1 MTAKQV
7 QFRRGTTAEYATF
20 TGAVGEI
27 TVDTTAVTA
36 RVHDGSTVGGFPL
49 AHAGANTDITSVL
62 LDQTGLEVKGGSA
75 NTLTIKPNETLG
87 ADRTLNIVVNDANR
101 TIDLSGNL
109 TVSSA
114 ATISGTSSG
123 TNTGDQNVF
132 QTISVSGQSN
142 VVADTATDTL
152 TLVAGTNITIT
163 TDSATDSITFNA
175 TGPAVSNGDYGDIT
189 VSSSGT
195 VWTIDNQAVTY
206 AKIQNVSATDKILG
220 RQTAGA
226 GTVEE
231 ITCTAAG
238 RALLDDATASDQRTT
253 LGLGTIATQDA
264 NNVSITG
271 GSITGITDLA
281 IADGGTGA
289 SDAGTARTNLG
300 LAIGTNVQ
308 AYDPDLSAIA
318 GLATTDGNFIV
329 GNGSTWV
336 AESGATART
345 SLGLGTGDSPQFT
358 AVNIGN
364 ASDTTLSRASA
375 GNLAVEGNLLYR
387 AGGTDVAIAD
397 GGTGA
402 SDAATARTNLGL
414 GTGNG
419 PTFAGVVLD
428 NGAGTTRYV
437 QYKTSGVIRWGVS
450 ANPTA
455 ETGANAGSDYGI
467 SRWAD
472 DGSFLSTPLQI
483 NRATGVTLLSE
494 LALTTDLALS
504 YGGTG
509 ASLADPGAD
518 RIMFWDDS
526 AGSVAWLTAG
536 SGLTISGTTI
546 TASGT
551 EFIGSGAVSGTS
563 NLDFINISQYTT
575 ILVFYNFYNT
585 AATRTLRVLLSSDNG
600 STFGGNRTIASLGT
614 NPGTMSG
621 LATISNTK
629 ASGTNKTITP
639 SGAGIDTLSGTPALS
654 AYTTA
659 ATESTVTG
667 IINALR
673 FNVSG
678 TSAAFSVS
686 IYGVL

>member
-62 LDQTGLEVKGGSA
+62 LDQTGLKVKGGSA

-152 TLVAGTNITIT
+152 TFVAGTNITIT
-163 TDSATDSITFNA
+163 TDAATDSITFNA
-175 TGPAVSNGDYGDIT
+175 TGATVSDGDYGDIT

-271 GSITGITDLA
+271 GSVTGITDLA

-300 LAIGTNVQ
+300 LAIGTDVQ

-329 GNGSTWV
+329 GNGTTWV
-336 AESGATART
+336 AESGDTART

-375 GNLAVEGNLLYR
+375 GNLAVEGNLIYR
-387 AGGTDVAIAD
+387 AGGTDVPITD

-414 GTGNG
+414 GTGDSPQFTAVNIG
-419 PTFAGVVLD
+419 NASDTTLTRSSAGNLAVEGNLLYR
-428 NGAGTTRYV
+428 AGGTDV
-437 QYKTSGVIRWGVS
+437 
-450 ANPTA
+450 AL
-455 ETGANAGSDYGI
+455 
-467 SRWAD
+467 AD
-472 DGSFLSTPLQI
+472 
-483 NRATGVTLLSE
+483 
-494 LALTTDLALS
+494 
-504 YGGTG
+504 GGTG
-509 ASLADPGAD
+509 ASLTDPNAD

-526 AGSVAWLTAG
+526 AGAVTWLTAG
-536 SGLTISGTTI
+536 SGLTITDTTI
-546 TASGT
+546 TAPGATVSASQATTSGT
-551 EFIGSGAVSGTS
+551 VFDFTGIPTGTKLIAVNFMGVSLSGTD
-563 NLDFINISQYTT
+563 N
-575 ILVFYNFYNT
+575 ILVQLGDAGGFETSGYAST
-585 AATRTLRVLLSSDNG
+585 STRSNQANDEFSS
-600 STFGGNRTIASLGT
+600 
-614 NPGTMSG
+614 SG
-621 LATISNTK
+621 FVVRLALATIEIRGTLFLVLANSATNTWVSSHSLARATTTTGDQPVLGGGTK
-629 ASGTNKTITP
+629 SLSQELTQVRVTRTGTNTFDAGSISITY
-639 SGAGIDTLSGTPALS
+639 L
-654 AYTTA
+654 
-659 ATESTVTG
+659 
-667 IINALR
+667 
-673 FNVSG
+673 
-678 TSAAFSVS
+678 
-686 IYGVL
+686 

>member
-62 LDQTGLEVKGGSA
+62 LDQTGLKVKGGSA

-152 TLVAGTNITIT
+152 TFVAGTNITIT
-163 TDSATDSITFNA
+163 TDAATDSITFNA
-175 TGPAVSNGDYGDIT
+175 TGATVSDGDYGDIT

-271 GSITGITDLA
+271 GSVTGITDLA

-300 LAIGTNVQ
+300 LAIGTDVQ

-329 GNGSTWV
+329 GNGTTWV
-336 AESGATART
+336 AESGDTART

-375 GNLAVEGNLLYR
+375 GNLAVEGNLIYR
-387 AGGTDVAIAD
+387 AGGTDVPITD

-414 GTGNG
+414 GTGDSPQFTAVNIG
-419 PTFAGVVLD
+419 NASDTTLTRSSAGNLAVEGNLLYR
-428 NGAGTTRYV
+428 AGCTDV
-437 QYKTSGVIRWGVS
+437 
-450 ANPTA
+450 AL
-455 ETGANAGSDYGI
+455 
-467 SRWAD
+467 AD
-472 DGSFLSTPLQI
+472 
-483 NRATGVTLLSE
+483 
-494 LALTTDLALS
+494 
-504 YGGTG
+504 GGTG
-509 ASLADPGAD
+509 ASLTDPNAD

-526 AGSVAWLTAG
+526 AGAVTWLTAG
-536 SGLTISGTTI
+536 SGLTITDTTI
-546 TASGT
+546 TAPGATVSASQATTSGT
-551 EFIGSGAVSGTS
+551 VFDFTGIPTGTKLIAVNFMGVSLSGTD
-563 NLDFINISQYTT
+563 N
-575 ILVFYNFYNT
+575 ILVQLGDAGGFETSGYAST
-585 AATRTLRVLLSSDNG
+585 STRSNQANDEFSS
-600 STFGGNRTIASLGT
+600 
-614 NPGTMSG
+614 SG
-621 LATISNTK
+621 FVVRLALATIEIRGTLFLVLANSATNTWVSSHSLARATTTTGDQPVLGGGTK
-629 ASGTNKTITP
+629 SLSQELTQVRVTRTGTNTFDAGSISITY
-639 SGAGIDTLSGTPALS
+639 L
-654 AYTTA
+654 
-659 ATESTVTG
+659 
-667 IINALR
+667 
-673 FNVSG
+673 
-678 TSAAFSVS
+678 
-686 IYGVL
+686 